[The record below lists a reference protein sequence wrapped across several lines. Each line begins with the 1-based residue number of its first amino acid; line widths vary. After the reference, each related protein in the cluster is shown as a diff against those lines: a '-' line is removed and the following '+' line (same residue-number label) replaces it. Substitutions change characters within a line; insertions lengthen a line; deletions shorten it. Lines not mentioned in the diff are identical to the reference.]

1 MTPDHE
7 PGESA
12 SGAPEEVEP
21 GRFGPLLRRH
31 RIAARLTQEQLA
43 ERAGLS
49 PRSLRDIERG
59 HVRSPRLETVRLLAA
74 ALQLPGGEAAQFE
87 ALSRADY
94 WAARTDNPP
103 PDLSAGLAAEPEPAA
118 SAGDRPVPA
127 QLPPDVASFTGREPV
142 LRELNQLL
150 SPGGGRPTAVVI
162 AALTGMAGVGK
173 TALALHWAHRVRHRF
188 PDGQLYANLRGYDTS
203 PPLRPIEVV
212 ARFLH
217 ALGVKAE
224 AVPVDLEEAAAL
236 YRSLVADR
244 RMLVVLDNAGH
255 PDQVRALLPGTSGSL
270 VLVTSR
276 EDLAG
281 LVARDGA
288 TRVGVD
294 ALSPDEATTLLG
306 RLLGPERVARETAA
320 AAELAQL
327 CAYLPLA
334 LRIAAANLSDRGSY
348 GLDGYVAE
356 LRGGDRLDALAAPS
370 DEQAA
375 VRGAFDLSYAALPA
389 DAQRLFR
396 LVGLA
401 PGPDV
406 PVAAAAAMSGLDEP
420 TVARLLHRLSAAHLL
435 ESVGPG
441 RYACHDLLR
450 EYAAARAERDDGP
463 AETEAAVTRLLDW
476 YLHSTAAAALLLYAQ
491 IVRLPVPD
499 PPPGLA
505 APGFTDPAGASE
517 WLAAERPNLIMA
529 ARHAAA
535 SGRHRTAWLLTDAMR
550 GYLWQSRY
558 TVDWQELVTA
568 GLAAAEA
575 SGDLREQAAMQISRG
590 CMWQCA
596 EQFPQALADFETA
609 ARLAERAGWAEGHAA
624 SLGNVATARQE
635 MWDVPAAAEAYAEA
649 LAVHERM
656 GWRNGRAIS
665 LGNLGQ
671 ALELLGR
678 LDEASDLLYEAVT
691 AVREVNAPAFE
702 ANVLAEL
709 GTVEH
714 YRGRL
719 DEAEE
724 LFEQALRVSRET
736 GNRYSEAA
744 ALHGQA
750 EIRLTRGQLAE
761 ARMAAHEC
769 QVLNREIGKAWA
781 QADLLSLLGSVHL
794 SLGSLDWAAAHEQ
807 QAVTAARDARCD
819 YAETRALV
827 GLAAAH
833 RARGRYAD
841 AAECAGQG
849 RTIAAAGGYR
859 VVEGRALAELAE
871 VRLATGAAAEAAE
884 LATAAVDLQRGTGH
898 RIAEADA
905 LVVLGGAAQ
914 AAGDREAARAHWTE
928 ALRIFAG
935 CGASRAAQVRLLL
948 APEQPDHTSEPH
960 PGTAGE
966 VTGA

>member
-1 MTPDHE
+1 MTPEHDPPE
-7 PGESA
+7 LA
-12 SGAPEEVEP
+12 SGAPEESEP
-21 GRFGPLLRRH
+21 GRFGPVLRRH

-59 HVRSPRLETVRLLAA
+59 HVRSPRVETVRLLAA
-74 ALQLPGGEAAQFE
+74 ALTLPTAEATRFE

-94 WAARTDNPP
+94 WAARTDQPAAELP
-103 PDLSAGLAAEPEPAA
+103 SALTPEPEPAA
-118 SAGDRPVPA
+118 TPADRPVPA
-127 QLPPDVASFTGREPV
+127 QLPPDVASFTGRDSV
-142 LRELNQLL
+142 LHELNQLL
-150 SPGGGRPTAVVI
+150 SPAGGHSAAVVI
-162 AALTGMAGVGK
+162 TALTGMAGVGK
-173 TALALHWAHRVRHRF
+173 TAVALHWAHRVRHRF

-203 PPLRPIEVV
+203 PPLRPIEVL

-294 ALSPDEATTLLG
+294 ALSAEEATTLLG
-306 RLLGPERVARETAA
+306 RLLGTDRVAREHDAA
-320 AAELAQL
+320 DELARL

-348 GLDGYVAE
+348 GIAGYVTE
-356 LRGGDRLDALAAPS
+356 LSGGGRLDALAAPS

-420 TVARLLHRLSAAHLL
+420 TAARLLNRLTAAHLL
-435 ESVGPG
+435 DSVGPG

-450 EYAAARAERDDGP
+450 EYAAARAERDDGV
-463 AETEAAVTRLLDW
+463 AETDAAVTRLLDW
-476 YLHSTAAAALLLYAQ
+476 YLYSTSAAGLLLYAQ
-491 IVRLPVPD
+491 IVRLPPPV
-499 PPPGLA
+499 PPPDLA
-505 APGFTDPAGASE
+505 TPAFAGPADASG
-517 WLAAERPNLIMA
+517 WFAAERLNLIVA

-535 SGRHRTAWLLTDAMR
+535 TGRNRTAWLLTDSMR

-558 TVDWQELVTA
+558 KVDWQELVTA
-568 GLAAAEA
+568 GVAAAEA
-575 SGDLREQAAMQISRG
+575 DGDLQAQAAMQISRG

-609 ARLAERAGWAEGHAA
+609 AELAGRAGWMEGRAA
-624 SLGNVATARQE
+624 ALGNIGTVRQE
-635 MWDVPAAAEAYAEA
+635 IWDVPAAARAYAEA

-656 GWRNGRAIS
+656 GWRNGRATA
-665 LGNLGQ
+665 LANLGQ

-678 LDEASDLLYEAVT
+678 LDEAADMLRDAVT
-691 AVREVNAPAFE
+691 VVRELKAPAFE

-724 LFEQALRVSRET
+724 LFELGLRISRET
-736 GNRYSEAA
+736 GNRYTEAA

-807 QAVTAARDARCD
+807 QAVTAARDAGCD
-819 YAETRALV
+819 YAESRAFV

-833 RARGRYAD
+833 RARGRYAE
-841 AAECAGQG
+841 AAEAAEQGQSL
-849 RTIAAAGGYR
+849 AAAGGYR

-871 VRLATGAAAEAAE
+871 VRLATGPATEAAE
-884 LATAAVDLQRGTGH
+884 LAAAAVDLQRVTGH

-905 LVVLGGAAQ
+905 LVVLGGAAL
-914 AAGDREAARAHWTE
+914 AAGDRPTARGHWTE

-948 APEQPDHTSEPH
+948 APDQPDLTGGPATSA
-960 PGTAGE
+960 AGE
-966 VTGA
+966 ISGA